1 MSESAEKS
9 TKVDRPDPYTLTADG
24 IKEPPVGWRASFRYL
39 GPGLILS
46 ASIVGSGELIA
57 TTTLG
62 AQVGFVLL
70 WLVIVS
76 TLVKV
81 AVQVELARWT
91 IATGQPALTG
101 YNKVPPRIGGIGW
114 VNMLWAL
121 LALSKLLQLGGIIGG
136 TAVAFSI
143 LLPIGGDPLGFT
155 SLLVWTCV
163 LAVGSIAMLY
173 SNSYTVI
180 ERGAAALVVVF
191 TAVTVLIAL
200 GLPLTPFAYGAGD
213 LASGLTF
220 LIPAGAVGAAV
231 AMFGITGVGADEITF
246 YTYWCVEKG
255 YARWVGPND
264 GSEEWV
270 RRANG
275 WIRVM
280 YKDAAVSWVIY
291 TFGTL
296 AFYLMGAAV
305 LHPQGLLP
313 KGNEMITTLSRIYTD
328 TLGEWAS
335 VIFLI
340 GAIAV
345 LGLDDV
351 GGHPELG
358 ADVHQPAG
366 HVRRAGLAGP
376 GRPAALDP
384 HLHRRAPAAVGG
396 ALPDHPVAGDH
407 GADRRRDDGDLP
419 RRRRVRRVLPAAHR
433 DRPAAAR
440 RARIRRG
447 ARRQQRGHR
456 AARRLHAAAGLR
468 GHDRLTAGSAGV
480 VAGRGDIGLVAA
492 QRVNSSCAG

>member
-1 MSESAEKS
+1 MVMPTTIQSHPTSDAKGTTMSESAEKS

-46 ASIVGSGELIA
+46 ASIVGSGELIV

-70 WLVIVS
+70 WLVIFS

-143 LLPIGGDPLGFT
+143 LLPIGGDPWASPRCWCGRACSPSAASRC
-155 SLLVWTCV
+155 SLEL
-163 LAVGSIAMLY
+163 LHRDRAGGRRAGGS
-173 SNSYTVI
+173 VH
-180 ERGAAALVVVF
+180 RRHGAHRAR
-191 TAVTVLIAL
+191 
-200 GLPLTPFAYGAGD
+200 LPLTPFAYGAGD

-220 LIPAGAVGAAV
+220 LIPVGAVGAAV

-291 TFGTL
+291 TFGTS
-296 AFYLMGAAV
+296 
-305 LHPQGLLP
+305 PS
-313 KGNEMITTLSRIYTD
+313 T
-328 TLGEWAS
+328 
-335 VIFLI
+335 
-340 GAIAV
+340 
-345 LGLDDV
+345 
-351 GGHPELG
+351 
-358 ADVHQPAG
+358 
-366 HVRRAGLAGP
+366 
-376 GRPAALDP
+376 
-384 HLHRRAPAAVGG
+384 
-396 ALPDHPVAGDH
+396 
-407 GADRRRDDGDLP
+407 
-419 RRRRVRRVLPAAHR
+419 
-433 DRPAAAR
+433 
-440 RARIRRG
+440 
-447 ARRQQRGHR
+447 
-456 AARRLHAAAGLR
+456 
-468 GHDRLTAGSAGV
+468 
-480 VAGRGDIGLVAA
+480 
-492 QRVNSSCAG
+492 